1 MLRMFLPKISKMEY
15 LPSRVLQKIFILLT
29 LGVFWRTILFMLR
42 LDQVK
47 YSLQALFTIFRLIPN
62 WTWNCLPSS
71 YRSSAYLSTEAALQN
86 PLTIESL
93 PSSNTSV
100 SETCNDIEVTDENLT
115 MTDMPHEMVCDL
127 HTYKVYFIIFF
138 WCI

>member
-1 MLRMFLPKISKMEY
+1 
-15 LPSRVLQKIFILLT
+15 
-29 LGVFWRTILFMLR
+29 MLR
-42 LDQVK
+42 LDQVE
-47 YSLQALFTIFRLIPN
+47 YSLQALFAIFRLIPN

-100 SETCNDIEVTDENLT
+100 SETCNDINRGNMKT
-115 MTDMPHEMVCDL
+115 
-127 HTYKVYFIIFF
+127 
-138 WCI
+138 